1 MRIAELIEQLE
12 DLRQDL
18 GDDVEVRLA
27 FQPSWPFEHSIG
39 EIVASDPA
47 DVDEDEDEDDTT
59 RAARDDDHVPV
70 VYIGEGRQ
78 LGYLDTAGARALGW
92 GRR

>member
-1 MRIAELIEQLE
+1 MRISELIEQLE

-39 EIVASDPA
+39 DIAATEAVREGDTL
-47 DVDEDEDEDDTT
+47 DEDDDE
-59 RAARDDDHVPV
+59 ADADAPAV

-78 LGYLDTAGARALGW
+78 IGYLDERGARALGW